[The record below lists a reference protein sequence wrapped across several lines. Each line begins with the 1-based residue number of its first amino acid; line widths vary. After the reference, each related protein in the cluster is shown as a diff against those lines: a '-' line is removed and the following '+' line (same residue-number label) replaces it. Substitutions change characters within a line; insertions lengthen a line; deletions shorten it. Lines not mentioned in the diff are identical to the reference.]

1 VSSIA
6 PYNLDKPAVQK
17 VASSD
22 DSEAYPKEVPKGPA
36 PFG

>member
-17 VASSD
+17 VASD
-22 DSEAYPKEVPKGPA
+22 DSEAYPKEVPKGSA